1 MESCRVSLLVSSW
14 DRAIIQRARIA
25 EVRRGGRAR
34 DTRSSHLG
42 LFQPF
47 LGSGFEILGVEID
60 RLLSS

>member
-1 MESCRVSLLVSSW
+1 M
-14 DRAIIQRARIA
+14 IQRARIA

-47 LGSGFEILGVEID
+47 LGSGFEILGVEIIGFCHP
-60 RLLSS
+60 RRG